1 MGNGRTDQ
9 LNAFITL
16 LSNPVAAPDLEIT
29 VDTAPIL
36 ALPYYLV
43 LDPLTPQREYVL
55 VTGAV
60 ANVLTVTRN
69 LSGTGSS
76 THLAGEPVVMAPMAQ
91 HFEDIWDILETLGG
105 QIDHTELT
113 GVVTD
118 QHHTKYTDGE
128 AITAVGPHT
137 TLHSELSDVASL
149 PDAHHVR
156 YDDPEAVSA
165 VAAADS
171 YVLLQGDTMDGL
183 LILSGDPA
191 NVLGAATK
199 QYVDN
204 AIPVETSSFALD
216 AGNADSRPGAGLY
229 RLNNVVPASV
239 TFIYIDFITSTGV
252 DLQAELL
259 NFRNGTVLYIT
270 SLDGITEA
278 YNITA
283 DAVDATDYA
292 RIAVTFD
299 QQTGV
304 IPAGDNVTFNQ
315 SGVGLGDTTYLRI
328 DGANSPTAD
337 IPFGDNKITGLAL
350 GQDAADA
357 ANLDNIDAK
366 LVTHS
371 ALSGAHHLRYT
382 DAEAQAAAALDNTF
396 LPLAG
401 GVMAG
406 FLILAADPTQDLH
419 AATKKYV
426 DDNLTIADHFTQVS
440 APLAPT
446 IGTVWVNP
454 DEPPE
459 LTYLPIDGSQAMTG
473 ELLLGNN
480 RISNVLDPSA
490 AGDVGDRGYNDG
502 RYATSGHTHGAP
514 NPTNWFPASLING
527 WQDFGGLWVPARYRL
542 DEDGM
547 IHVQGMIRN
556 GTATP
561 GTTVFTLPVGFRPDW
576 DYPMFGQSSTGHCR
590 TNVRT
595 TTGEVQT
602 EVGWSTT
609 WTAMN
614 FVIGSDN

>member
-1 MGNGRTDQ
+1 MVNGRTDQ

-16 LSNPVAAPDLEIT
+16 LSDPVAAPDLTIT

-43 LDPLTPQREYVL
+43 IDPLTPQREYVL

-91 HFEDIWDILETLGG
+91 HFEDIWDVLQTVGG
-105 QIDHTELT
+105 QVDHTELT

-118 QHHTKYTDGE
+118 QHHTKYTDAE
-128 AITAVGPHT
+128 AITAVGAHT

-149 PDAHHVR
+149 PDAHHTR
-156 YDDPEAVSA
+156 YADSEAVSA
-165 VAAADS
+165 VAADDA
-171 YVLLQGDTMDGL
+171 YVQLLGDTMSGL
-183 LILSGDPA
+183 LILSGDPVD
-191 NVLGAATK
+191 VLGAVTK
-199 QYVDN
+199 QYVDG

-216 AGNADSRPGAGLY
+216 AGNADSRPGQGLY

-259 NFRNGTVLYIT
+259 NFRANTVLYIT
-270 SLDGITEA
+270 SLAGVTEA

-315 SGVGLGDTTYLRI
+315 SGVGLGDATYLRI
-328 DGANSPTAD
+328 DGGNSPTLD
-337 IPFGDNKITGLAL
+337 IPFGDNKITGLGL
-350 GQDAADA
+350 GADGADA

-366 LVTHS
+366 IVTHA
-371 ALSGAHHLRYT
+371 ALSGAHHSRYT
-382 DAEAQAAAALDNTF
+382 DAEAIAAAATDTTF
-396 LPLAG
+396 LALAG
-401 GVMAG
+401 GTMVG
-406 FLILAADPTQDLH
+406 NLILATDPTQALH
-419 AATKKYV
+419 AATKQYV
-426 DDNLTIADHFTQVS
+426 DDNLTPLDHFTQVS
-440 APLAPT
+440 APLAPS

-459 LTYLPIDGSQAMTG
+459 ATYLPKSGLEPMEG
-473 ELLLGNN
+473 ELLMGNF
-480 RISNVLDPSA
+480 RISGVLDPSSNQ
-490 AGDVGDRGYNDG
+490 DVGDRGYNDG
-502 RYATSGHTHGAP
+502 RYATSGHSHGSTIGAWQTP
-514 NPTNWFPASLING
+514 SLLAG
-527 WQDFGGLWVPARYRL
+527 WSNFGGGFRTARYRL
-542 DEDGM
+542 N
-547 IHVQGMIRN
+547 N
-556 GTATP
+556 GTVELEAMLNAGTTSV
-561 GTTVFTLPVGFRPDW
+561 GTTVITFPVGFRPNANIPLVVETSAGSARVDINSNGNLRVDAGFSGASW
-576 DYPMFGQSSTGHCR
+576 GSFQCWWGQD
-590 TNVRT
+590 
-595 TTGEVQT
+595 Q
-602 EVGWSTT
+602 
-609 WTAMN
+609 
-614 FVIGSDN
+614 